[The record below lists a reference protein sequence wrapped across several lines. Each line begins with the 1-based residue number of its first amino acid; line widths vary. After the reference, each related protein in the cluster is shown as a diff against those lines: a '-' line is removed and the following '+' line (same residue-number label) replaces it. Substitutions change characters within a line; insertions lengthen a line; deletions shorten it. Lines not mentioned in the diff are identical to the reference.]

1 MFTVITITSSF
12 FRFKLLLIFIMS
24 KEVYYPLLRRRANWA
39 KRLIAEYRLNPGD
52 TWFCTITYDDEHL
65 PVSFDDDDLPQ
76 VDVSKRDVQL
86 WFKRFRENYGDR
98 LGHIRYFIV
107 SEFGENTLRPHYHA
121 IIFTENKCTTELLNE
136 AILNTWNNG
145 YIIDVSRVRGDG
157 ALRYVANYILSPTQ
171 ELRTLCLMSR
181 HPDLMYGG
189 SGNMYQSQMPGAAS
203 GSAPNVDY
211 GSFSDNLRFAMQAQ
225 VMDAQVSKIEMENK
239 LLAEQAL
246 SQASLRELQSG
257 QAADALARAEHQKIY
272 NRHADTR
279 YFLENET
286 RGLKNTLLG
295 ADVNSY
301 ETRLRLDQQRVAN
314 DNMRAKVQVLQLGL
328 NEKKLK
334 ADMEKIR
341 AEVSEIMSRTKV
353 NDVQQ
358 RKILADSIETEI
370 LNKYYQD
377 NGIVPSQSWTGKLL
391 DLVPGVIRALR

>member
-1 MFTVITITSSF
+1 MSFLENMAASAIGTIGNFFTGGASARKQYQYQS
-12 FRFKLLLIFIMS
+12 KLMDKQNQQQIDFWKMNN
-24 KEVYYPLLRRRANWA
+24 EYNTPFNQRA
-39 KRLIAEYRLNPGD
+39 RLEQAGLN
-52 TWFCTITYDDEHL
+52 
-65 PVSFDDDDLPQ
+65 
-76 VDVSKRDVQL
+76 
-86 WFKRFRENYGDR
+86 
-98 LGHIRYFIV
+98 
-107 SEFGENTLRPHYHA
+107 
-121 IIFTENKCTTELLNE
+121 
-136 AILNTWNNG
+136 
-145 YIIDVSRVRGDG
+145 
-157 ALRYVANYILSPTQ
+157 
-171 ELRTLCLMSR
+171 
-181 HPDLMYGG
+181 PDLMYGG

-225 VMDAQVSKIEMENK
+225 VMDAQVSKIEHENQ

-246 SQASLRELQSG
+246 NQANQRELWAA
-257 QAADALARAEHQKIY
+257 QAKEAWVRAEHQGIY

-286 RGLKNTLLG
+286 RALKNTLLG

-341 AEVSEIMSRTKV
+341 AEVSEIMSRIKV

-358 RKILADSIETEI
+358 RKILADSVETEI

-377 NGIVPSQSWTGKLL
+377 NGIVPSQSWAGKLL

>member
-1 MFTVITITSSF
+1 MAINWSSIGQGAITSAIGAIGNLFTGGASA
-12 FRFKLLLIFIMS
+12 RKQYQYQSKLMDKQNQQQIDFWKMNN
-24 KEVYYPLLRRRANWA
+24 EYNTPFNQRA
-39 KRLIAEYRLNPGD
+39 RLEQAGLN
-52 TWFCTITYDDEHL
+52 
-65 PVSFDDDDLPQ
+65 
-76 VDVSKRDVQL
+76 
-86 WFKRFRENYGDR
+86 
-98 LGHIRYFIV
+98 
-107 SEFGENTLRPHYHA
+107 
-121 IIFTENKCTTELLNE
+121 
-136 AILNTWNNG
+136 
-145 YIIDVSRVRGDG
+145 
-157 ALRYVANYILSPTQ
+157 
-171 ELRTLCLMSR
+171 
-181 HPDLMYGG
+181 PDLMYGG

-225 VMDAQVSKIEMENK
+225 VMDAQVSKIEHENQ

-246 SQASLRELQSG
+246 TQASLRDLQSG

-341 AEVSEIMSRTKV
+341 AEVAEIMSRIKV
-353 NDVQQ
+353 NGAQQ
-358 RKILADSIETEI
+358 RKLVADAIETEA
-370 LNKYYQD
+370 LNHYYYK
-377 NGIVPSQSWTGKLL
+377 NGMIPTSNTMGWIANSVVNSITDYIDPYN
-391 DLVPGVIRALR
+391 PEE

>member
-1 MFTVITITSSF
+1 MSFLENMATSAIGAIGNFFTGGASARKQYQYQS
-12 FRFKLLLIFIMS
+12 KLMDKQNQQQIDFWKMNN
-24 KEVYYPLLRRRANWA
+24 EYNTPFNQRA
-39 KRLIAEYRLNPGD
+39 RLEQAGLN
-52 TWFCTITYDDEHL
+52 
-65 PVSFDDDDLPQ
+65 
-76 VDVSKRDVQL
+76 
-86 WFKRFRENYGDR
+86 
-98 LGHIRYFIV
+98 
-107 SEFGENTLRPHYHA
+107 
-121 IIFTENKCTTELLNE
+121 
-136 AILNTWNNG
+136 
-145 YIIDVSRVRGDG
+145 
-157 ALRYVANYILSPTQ
+157 
-171 ELRTLCLMSR
+171 
-181 HPDLMYGG
+181 PDLMYGG

-225 VMDAQVSKIEMENK
+225 VMDAQVSKIEQENQ

-246 SQASLRELQSG
+246 NQAQQRELWAA
-257 QAADALARAEHQKIY
+257 QAKEAWVRAEHQGIY

-286 RGLKNTLLG
+286 RALKNTLLG

-341 AEVSEIMSRTKV
+341 AEVSEIMSRIKV

-377 NGIVPSQSWTGKLL
+377 NGIVPSQSWAGKLL

>member
-1 MFTVITITSSF
+1 MSFLENMAASAIGAIGNFFTGGASARKQYKYQS
-12 FRFKLLLIFIMS
+12 KLMDKQNQQQIDFWKMNN
-24 KEVYYPLLRRRANWA
+24 EYNTPFNQRA
-39 KRLIAEYRLNPGD
+39 RLEQAGLN
-52 TWFCTITYDDEHL
+52 
-65 PVSFDDDDLPQ
+65 
-76 VDVSKRDVQL
+76 
-86 WFKRFRENYGDR
+86 
-98 LGHIRYFIV
+98 
-107 SEFGENTLRPHYHA
+107 
-121 IIFTENKCTTELLNE
+121 
-136 AILNTWNNG
+136 
-145 YIIDVSRVRGDG
+145 
-157 ALRYVANYILSPTQ
+157 
-171 ELRTLCLMSR
+171 
-181 HPDLMYGG
+181 PDLMYGG

-225 VMDAQVSKIEMENK
+225 VMDAQVSKIEHENQ

-246 SQASLRELQSG
+246 NQAEQRELWAA
-257 QAADALARAEHQKIY
+257 QAKEAWLRAEHQGIY

-341 AEVSEIMSRTKV
+341 AEVAEIMSRVKV
-353 NDVQQ
+353 NNAQQ
-358 RKILADSIETEI
+358 RKLVADAIETEA
-370 LNKYYQD
+370 LNHYYYK
-377 NGIVPSQSWTGKLL
+377 NGMIPTSNTMGWIANSIVNSITDYIDPFN
-391 DLVPGVIRALR
+391 PEE

>member
-1 MFTVITITSSF
+1 MSFLENMATSAIGAIGNFFTGGASARKQYRYQS
-12 FRFKLLLIFIMS
+12 KLMDKQNQQQIDFWKMNN
-24 KEVYYPLLRRRANWA
+24 EYNTPFNQRA
-39 KRLIAEYRLNPGD
+39 RLEQAGLN
-52 TWFCTITYDDEHL
+52 
-65 PVSFDDDDLPQ
+65 
-76 VDVSKRDVQL
+76 
-86 WFKRFRENYGDR
+86 
-98 LGHIRYFIV
+98 
-107 SEFGENTLRPHYHA
+107 
-121 IIFTENKCTTELLNE
+121 
-136 AILNTWNNG
+136 
-145 YIIDVSRVRGDG
+145 
-157 ALRYVANYILSPTQ
+157 
-171 ELRTLCLMSR
+171 
-181 HPDLMYGG
+181 PDLMYGG

-225 VMDAQVSKIEMENK
+225 VMDAQVSKIEHENQ

-246 SQASLRELQSG
+246 NQAEQRELWAA
-257 QAADALARAEHQKIY
+257 QAKEAWLRAEHQGIY
-272 NRHADTR
+272 NKHANTR
-279 YFLENET
+279 YFLENEE

-341 AEVSEIMSRTKV
+341 AEVSEIMSRIKV

-377 NGIVPSQSWTGKLL
+377 NGIVPSQSWAGKLL

>member
-1 MFTVITITSSF
+1 MSFLENMAASAIGAIGNFFTGGASARKQYQYQS
-12 FRFKLLLIFIMS
+12 KLMDKQNQQQIDFWKMNN
-24 KEVYYPLLRRRANWA
+24 EYNTPFNQRA
-39 KRLIAEYRLNPGD
+39 RLEQAGLN
-52 TWFCTITYDDEHL
+52 
-65 PVSFDDDDLPQ
+65 
-76 VDVSKRDVQL
+76 
-86 WFKRFRENYGDR
+86 
-98 LGHIRYFIV
+98 
-107 SEFGENTLRPHYHA
+107 
-121 IIFTENKCTTELLNE
+121 
-136 AILNTWNNG
+136 
-145 YIIDVSRVRGDG
+145 
-157 ALRYVANYILSPTQ
+157 
-171 ELRTLCLMSR
+171 
-181 HPDLMYGG
+181 PDLMYGG

-225 VMDAQVSKIEMENK
+225 VMDAQVSKIEQENK

-246 SQASLRELQSG
+246 NQAQQRELWAA
-257 QAADALARAEHQKIY
+257 QAKEAWVRAEHQGIY

-286 RGLKNTLLG
+286 RSLKNTLLG

-341 AEVSEIMSRTKV
+341 AEVSEIMSRIKV

-377 NGIVPSQSWTGKLL
+377 NGIVPSQSWAGKLL

>member
-1 MFTVITITSSF
+1 MSFLENMAASAIGAIGDFFTGGASARKQYRYQS
-12 FRFKLLLIFIMS
+12 KLMDKQNQQQIDFWKMNN
-24 KEVYYPLLRRRANWA
+24 EYNTPFNQRA
-39 KRLIAEYRLNPGD
+39 RLEQAGLN
-52 TWFCTITYDDEHL
+52 
-65 PVSFDDDDLPQ
+65 
-76 VDVSKRDVQL
+76 
-86 WFKRFRENYGDR
+86 
-98 LGHIRYFIV
+98 
-107 SEFGENTLRPHYHA
+107 
-121 IIFTENKCTTELLNE
+121 
-136 AILNTWNNG
+136 
-145 YIIDVSRVRGDG
+145 
-157 ALRYVANYILSPTQ
+157 
-171 ELRTLCLMSR
+171 
-181 HPDLMYGG
+181 PDLMYGG
-189 SGNMYQSQMPGAAS
+189 SGNMSQSQMPGAAS
-203 GSAPNVDY
+203 GSAPSVDY

-225 VMDAQVSKIEMENK
+225 VMDAQVSKIEQENK

-246 SQASLRELQSG
+246 NQAQQRELWAA
-257 QAADALARAEHQKIY
+257 QAKEAWVRAEHQGIY

-286 RGLKNTLLG
+286 RALKNTLLG

-341 AEVSEIMSRTKV
+341 AEVSETMSRIKV

>member
-1 MFTVITITSSF
+1 MNFLENMATSAIGAIGNFFTGGASARKQYQYQS
-12 FRFKLLLIFIMS
+12 KLMDKQNQQQIDFWKMNNEYNTPFS
-24 KEVYYPLLRRRANWA
+24 QRA
-39 KRLIAEYRLNPGD
+39 RLEQAGLN
-52 TWFCTITYDDEHL
+52 
-65 PVSFDDDDLPQ
+65 
-76 VDVSKRDVQL
+76 
-86 WFKRFRENYGDR
+86 
-98 LGHIRYFIV
+98 
-107 SEFGENTLRPHYHA
+107 
-121 IIFTENKCTTELLNE
+121 
-136 AILNTWNNG
+136 
-145 YIIDVSRVRGDG
+145 
-157 ALRYVANYILSPTQ
+157 
-171 ELRTLCLMSR
+171 
-181 HPDLMYGG
+181 PDLMYGG
-189 SGNMYQSQMPGAAS
+189 SGSMYQSQMPGAAS

-246 SQASLRELQSG
+246 SQASLRDLQSS
-257 QAADALARAEHQKIY
+257 QAADALARAEHQGIY
-272 NRHADTR
+272 NKHADTR

-286 RGLKNTLLG
+286 RALKNTLLG

-377 NGIVPSQSWTGKLL
+377 NGIVPSQSWAGKLL

>member
-1 MFTVITITSSF
+1 MGFLENMATSAIGAIGNFFTGGASARKQYQYQS
-12 FRFKLLLIFIMS
+12 KLMDKQNQQQIDFWKMNNEYNTPFS
-24 KEVYYPLLRRRANWA
+24 QRA
-39 KRLIAEYRLNPGD
+39 RLEQAGLN
-52 TWFCTITYDDEHL
+52 
-65 PVSFDDDDLPQ
+65 
-76 VDVSKRDVQL
+76 
-86 WFKRFRENYGDR
+86 
-98 LGHIRYFIV
+98 
-107 SEFGENTLRPHYHA
+107 
-121 IIFTENKCTTELLNE
+121 
-136 AILNTWNNG
+136 
-145 YIIDVSRVRGDG
+145 
-157 ALRYVANYILSPTQ
+157 
-171 ELRTLCLMSR
+171 
-181 HPDLMYGG
+181 PDLMYGG

-225 VMDAQVSKIEMENK
+225 VMDAQVSKIEHENQ

-246 SQASLRELQSG
+246 TQASLRDLQSG

-286 RGLKNTLLG
+286 RSLKNTLLG

-341 AEVSEIMSRTKV
+341 AEVAEIMSRIKV
-353 NDVQQ
+353 NGAQQ
-358 RKILADSIETEI
+358 RKLVADAIETEA
-370 LNKYYQD
+370 LNHYYYK
-377 NGIVPSQSWTGKLL
+377 NGMIPTSNTMGWIANSIVNSITDYIDPYNP
-391 DLVPGVIRALR
+391 DE

>member
-1 MFTVITITSSF
+1 M
-12 FRFKLLLIFIMS
+12 
-24 KEVYYPLLRRRANWA
+24 
-39 KRLIAEYRLNPGD
+39 
-52 TWFCTITYDDEHL
+52 
-65 PVSFDDDDLPQ
+65 
-76 VDVSKRDVQL
+76 
-86 WFKRFRENYGDR
+86 
-98 LGHIRYFIV
+98 YFL
-107 SEFGENTLRPHYHA
+107 EDMAAGA
-121 IIFTENKCTTELLNE
+121 I
-136 AILNTWNNG
+136 
-145 YIIDVSRVRGDG
+145 G
-157 ALRYVANYILSPTQ
+157 ALGNFFAGGASARKQYQYQSK
-171 ELRTLCLMSR
+171 LMDKQNQQQIDFWKMNNEYNTPFNQR
-181 HPDLMYGG
+181 ARLEQAGLNPDLMYGG

-225 VMDAQVSKIEMENK
+225 VMDAQVSKIEQENK

-246 SQASLRELQSG
+246 NQAQQRELWSA
-257 QAADALARAEHQKIY
+257 QAKEAWVRAEHQGIY

-286 RGLKNTLLG
+286 RALKNTLLG

-341 AEVSEIMSRTKV
+341 AEVSEIMSRIKV
-353 NDVQQ
+353 NDVQK

-370 LNKYYQD
+370 LNRYYQD
-377 NGIVPSQSWTGKLL
+377 NGIVPSQSWAGKLL
-391 DLVPGVIRALR
+391 DLVPGIIGVLR

>member
-1 MFTVITITSSF
+1 MSFLENMAMSGIGAIGNLFTGGASARKQYKYQS
-12 FRFKLLLIFIMS
+12 KLMDKQNQQQIDFWKMNN
-24 KEVYYPLLRRRANWA
+24 EYNTPFNQRA
-39 KRLIAEYRLNPGD
+39 RLEQAGLN
-52 TWFCTITYDDEHL
+52 
-65 PVSFDDDDLPQ
+65 
-76 VDVSKRDVQL
+76 
-86 WFKRFRENYGDR
+86 
-98 LGHIRYFIV
+98 
-107 SEFGENTLRPHYHA
+107 
-121 IIFTENKCTTELLNE
+121 
-136 AILNTWNNG
+136 
-145 YIIDVSRVRGDG
+145 
-157 ALRYVANYILSPTQ
+157 
-171 ELRTLCLMSR
+171 
-181 HPDLMYGG
+181 PDLMYGG

-225 VMDAQVSKIEMENK
+225 VMDAQVSKIEQENK

-246 SQASLRELQSG
+246 NQAQQRELWAA
-257 QAADALARAEHQKIY
+257 QAKEAWVRAEHQGIY

-286 RGLKNTLLG
+286 RALKNTLLG

-341 AEVSEIMSRTKV
+341 AEVSEIMSRIKV

-377 NGIVPSQSWTGKLL
+377 NGIVPSQSWAGKLL